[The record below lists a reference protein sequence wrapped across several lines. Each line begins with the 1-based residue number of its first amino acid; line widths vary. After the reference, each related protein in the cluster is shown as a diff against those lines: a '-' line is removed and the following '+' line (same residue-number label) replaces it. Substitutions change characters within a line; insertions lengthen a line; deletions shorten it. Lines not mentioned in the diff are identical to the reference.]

1 MERIAD
7 AFAWPFRDPQWV
19 SKVLVMGLILIIPIV
34 GPINGLGWMLAALDR
49 LRAGEERLPPAN
61 FDHLGRGFGLFV
73 VYLVY
78 YLVVAL
84 VASLIYVPSVLILA
98 TQGHDNPNPALI
110 SLGLGLLLATY
121 SFVTLASLVLTFALP
136 AVVLAF
142 DRGGIAAGL
151 NVKRVVKL
159 AMSSPINTLIAGLM
173 LIAAGIVGGFGLLF
187 CFIGIYF
194 TQAYALAMQAWII
207 RSFELGSKEVTD
219 AGRATTA

>member
-19 SKVLVMGLILIIPIV
+19 SKVLLMGLILIIPIV

-49 LRAGEERLPPAN
+49 LRAGEERLPPAS

-84 VASLIYVPSVLILA
+84 LASVIYVPSVLILA
-98 TQGHDNPNPALI
+98 TQGHDNPNPVLV
-110 SLGLGLLLATY
+110 SLGIGLLVVTY
-121 SFVTLASLVLTFALP
+121 SFLTLASLVLTFAMP
-136 AVVLAF
+136 AVVLAL
-142 DRGGIAAGL
+142 DGGGIGGGL

-159 AMSSPINTLIAGLM
+159 AMSSLINTLIAGLM
-173 LIAAGIVGGFGLLF
+173 LIAAG
-187 CFIGIYF
+187 FIGSLGTVACGIGVVF
-194 TQAYALAMQAWII
+194 TTAYATAMQAWII
-207 RSFELGSKEVTD
+207 RSFEVGSHP
-219 AGRATTA
+219 AGTAEA